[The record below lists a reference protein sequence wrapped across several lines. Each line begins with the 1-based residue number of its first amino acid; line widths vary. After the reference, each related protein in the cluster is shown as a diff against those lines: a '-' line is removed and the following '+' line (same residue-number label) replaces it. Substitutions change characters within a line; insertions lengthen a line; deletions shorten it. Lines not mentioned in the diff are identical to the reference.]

1 MLTKDTNKQR
11 GDEQMII
18 PNELPKCTVEEYKY
32 HVVDKRHQTKTAKE
46 QNMMFNDLRK
56 FTAEEQTFHV
66 GVMI

>member
-1 MLTKDTNKQR
+1 
-11 GDEQMII
+11 MII
-18 PNELPKCTVEEYKY
+18 PNELSKCTLEAYKY
-32 HVVDKRHQTKTAKE
+32 HVFDKRHQTKTAKE